1 MSKTLF
7 FISFAFLISLSAFAQ
22 TYKEVTAEKGDGIY
36 SILRKNDF
44 EPTIFFKTFIELNK
58 NRLKPNNDLLIGKA
72 YLLPIKAIDTTIIEK
87 VPVVKD
93 SIPKTIVAVK
103 PIPQPKD
110 TIVAIEEIKM
120 PIFGKEYETVPIESK
135 TLKRAI
141 YYLIS
146 GHGGP
151 DPGAI
156 ETYNGKLISEDEY
169 AYDVTLRLARKLMAN
184 GAKVY
189 IIIKDKNDGIRDK
202 RVLEVDYD
210 EVNYPNNPISLSQ
223 KLRLIERTKAVNT
236 LFLKHKGAYQRLIVT
251 HIDSRTKGKNIDV
264 FFYHHNKSKSGKKL
278 AQNIHNSFKKKYAEH
293 QPNRIYSGTV
303 NSRSLY
309 VIQNTLP
316 AMVYIELGNIKN
328 KKDQKRI
335 LDYENRDALANW
347 IYGGLL
353 VDFDERHF

>member
-1 MSKTLF
+1 MDYYEQWIPLIK
-7 FISFAFLISLSAFAQ
+7 SFE
-22 TYKEVTAEKGDGIY
+22 Y
-36 SILRKNDF
+36 DF
-44 EPTIFFKTFIELNK
+44 EQSV
-58 NRLKPNNDLLIGKA
+58 
-72 YLLPIKAIDTTIIEK
+72 IKSD
-87 VPVVKD
+87 D
-93 SIPKTIVAVK
+93 YWS
-103 PIPQPKD
+103 
-110 TIVAIEEIKM
+110 
-120 PIFGKEYETVPIESK
+120 F
-135 TLKRAI
+135 
-141 YYLIS
+141 
-146 GHGGP
+146 
-151 DPGAI
+151 
-156 ETYNGKLISEDEY
+156 EDEY
-169 AYDVTLRLARKLMAN
+169 AYDVTLRLARKLIAN

-189 IIIKDKNDGIRDK
+189 IIIKDENDGIRDEK
-202 RVLEVDYD
+202 VLEVDYD

-223 KLRLIERTKAVNT
+223 KLRLIERTKAVNN

-251 HIDSRTKGKNIDV
+251 HIDSQTKGKNIDV

-278 AQNIHNSFKKKYAEH
+278 AQNIHNSFKEKYAEH

-353 VDFDERHF
+353 VDFGEN